1 MTELKKSALVN
12 QLTFIA
18 ANYVKIMLISVNKKG
33 YTQHPVQNAGY
44 NFTK

>member
-1 MTELKKSALVN
+1 MKKSALVN

-18 ANYVKIMLISVNKKG
+18 ANYVKIMLFSVNKKG
-33 YTQHPVQNAGY
+33 YYIQHPLQNAVY